1 MLDGGSESL
10 IRLARVSGNL
20 AFRVLL
26 LYTVPFGLMAIY
38 GLFRLAQTNRQL
50 MGLSL
55 LIITYFV
62 FFSAGPE
69 FSARFRVPFVPL
81 YVLLCSFGISGNLTA
96 PPIGV
101 PSRRAGAPSNGPLAG
116 ETAIRLFVIPQT
128 FSSRISASGK
138 NS

>member
-26 LYTVPFGLMAIY
+26 LCTVPFGLMAIY

-62 FFSAGPE
+62 FFSAGPAS
-69 FSARFRVPFVPL
+69 SAWFRVPFVPV
-81 YVLLCSFGISGNLTA
+81 YVLLCSFVLAATL
-96 PPIGV
+96 P
-101 PSRRAGAPSNGPLAG
+101 RRLSAYHPG
-116 ETAIRLFVIPQT
+116 ELVLPRM
-128 FSSRISASGK
+128 
-138 NS
+138 